1 MKIAIFD
8 SYSLFREAPEGCPK
22 EYVNDD
28 FQSRKAFAEW
38 LENYGEE
45 YLSEKRDEISVYVYE
60 KSWRDKLFGFRV
72 AVVPVDIHRPWLL
85 HWFEGREK
93 IWYLDQK
100 DEWNQVTPDIQPK
113 LVSFGFTGDSCVI
126 RK

>member
-28 FQSRKAFAEW
+28 FQSRKAFAKW

-45 YLSEKRDEISVYVYE
+45 YLSEKQDEISVYVYE
-60 KSWRDKLFGFRV
+60 KSWRDKQFGFRV
-72 AVVPVDIHRPWLL
+72 AVVPVDTNRPWLL

-100 DEWNQVTPDIQPK
+100 DEWNQVTPDVQPR